1 MPSKTRRANFFI
13 TNLFFLFSIVTAHD
27 VDTFAVAK
35 KSNIKSCRGDTI
47 FLEIKTNVVS
57 PEITWLKG
65 LEDKLPVTK
74 SKHYSWD
81 ADRTTMKISDVHP
94 SHSGHYSAQLRMNEN
109 ITQIVK
115 FTVVVQDISLR
126 PHQTSTNII
135 IPYGGS
141 TTLRVS
147 PYPTSSPYLI
157 QWKING
163 NPVYASGNSSH
174 YKFMDNEGQPNA
186 ALVLE
191 HAQSEQEGTYEA
203 VMKKWHCEA
212 KTRFNIQLIKAGISR
227 EVKIIVIACLVT
239 VKVPLLAYIIYL
251 DARRRRRNKKTADQD
266 SDLEDVAD
274 MLSEDPVPSTGNQHA
289 HDRHTIEKQH
299 STTIDKP
306 QTEKQHSTTIDK
318 PQTEK
323 QHSTTIDKP
332 HHMTDSDTIQIS
344 TYTQKEGSTDSVER
358 RRSMTP
364 DNQHDAPLARYLS
377 DIRLESSDEDR
388 EYTNCQLKQAKAI
401 DCSDLESGQSSLS
414 SLIDLKSMQALFS
427 STK

>member
-212 KTRFNIQLIKAGISR
+212 KTRFNIQLIKGISR